1 MESSV
6 ATWLALGGTAPATT
20 DRLELRE
27 HIEWKLVRLNA
38 LRPYSNR
45 RPSAPKCPTQADGKA
60 SNPFLMR
67 RWSKLFIPT
76 LREAPA
82 DAEVASHKFLLRA
95 GYIRQLG
102 AGIYNYLF
110 LGQRS
115 LNKITA
121 IVREEMDKIGQE
133 FYLPGILPREPW
145 EESGRWTGMGDNMFR
160 LKDRK
165 GADLCLGMTHEEIMT
180 SIARGELRSYKQLP
194 QIWYQIQTKFRD
206 EPRPKSGLLRVRQFI
221 MKDSYSFDIDKAGL
235 DKSFDLHDEVYR
247 RIFTRC
253 GLKFVAVEADSGA
266 MGGSQSQEFMVYTDA
281 GEDLI
286 AGCPVCGYAANLEK
300 ATSRL
305 EPVTEMEATGDGK
318 PELVHTP
325 GCAAITDV
333 AAFFKISPASDIKCV
348 AYMALKRGVADE
360 PDTWHGVAA
369 FLRGDHQVN
378 ETKLLGAI
386 GGSELRTMHAEELEQ
401 YFHGP
406 AGYLGPV
413 GLAPTAKPLEAGLTV
428 VVDKAL
434 EGRQNMVCGANK
446 VDYHLRNVT
455 PGRDFGWTLSAGIRS
470 VNEGE
475 GCPKKYETSPNH
487 EEQVI
492 HPRRPDGFC
501 TGTLVVGKAVEV
513 GHIFKLGYKYSE
525 SMGARVLDENGK
537 EVTPIMGSYGIGIER
552 ILTAAI
558 EQSNDANGF
567 WLPASIAPFTV
578 VVTVTNM
585 ADAALRETGETLAAE
600 LESAGL
606 DVLLDDRDERA
617 GVKFKDADLV
627 GIPFRINVG
636 KKAASGQVELV
647 TRKLSQGPKAG
658 PGSPPAGSEDVA
670 LGDVL
675 TLLKRRI
682 EEEDLLSDAGLQP

>member
-1 MESSV
+1 M
-6 ATWLALGGTAPATT
+6 
-20 DRLELRE
+20 
-27 HIEWKLVRLNA
+27 H
-38 LRPYSNR
+38 
-45 RPSAPKCPTQADGKA
+45 
-60 SNPFLMR
+60 

-82 DAEVASHKFLLRA
+82 DAEVASHRFLVRS

-102 AGIYNYLF
+102 AGIYSYLF

-115 LNKITA
+115 INKIIG
-121 IVREEMDKIGQE
+121 IVREEMDRIGQE
-133 FYLPGILPREPW
+133 FYLPAIHPREPW
-145 EESGRWTGMGDNMFR
+145 EQSGRWTTMGDTMFR

-180 SIARGELRSYKQLP
+180 TIARSELRSYKQLP
-194 QIWYQIQTKFRD
+194 QIWYQIQAKFRD

-221 MKDSYSFDIDKAGL
+221 MKDAYSFDIDKAGL
-235 DKSFDLHDEVYR
+235 DKSFDLHDAVYR
-247 RIFTRC
+247 KIFTRC
-253 GLKFVAVEADSGA
+253 GLKFVAVEADSGS

-286 AGCPVCGYAANLEK
+286 ASCPVCGYAANLEK
-300 ATSRL
+300 ATSLL
-305 EPVTEMEATGDGK
+305 ESVDEMKPTGDGK
-318 PELVHTP
+318 PELVSTP
-325 GCAAITDV
+325 GCGAIADV

-348 AYMALKRGVADE
+348 AYMALKHGAAGQ
-360 PDTWHGVAA
+360 PAAWHGVAA

-386 GGSELRTMHAEELEQ
+386 AAAELRTMQAEELEQ
-401 YFHGP
+401 YFNGP

-413 GLAPTAKPLEAGLTV
+413 GLKPDAKSLGEGLTV
-428 VVDKAL
+428 VVDKSL
-434 EGRQNMVCGANK
+434 EGRKNMVCGANK
-446 VDYHLRNVT
+446 LDYHLRNVT
-455 PGRDFGWTLSAGIRS
+455 PGRDFPWTLMADIRS

-475 GCPKKYETSPNH
+475 NCPKPACNG
-487 EEQVI
+487 Q
-492 HPRRPDGFC
+492 
-501 TGTLVVGKAVEV
+501 LLVGKAVEV

-537 EVTPIMGSYGIGIER
+537 EITPIMGSYGIGIER
-552 ILTAAI
+552 ILTAAV

-585 ADAALRETGETLAAE
+585 TDALLRETGEKLATE
-600 LESAGL
+600 LEAAGL

-627 GIPFRINVG
+627 GIPYRINVG
-636 KKAASGQVELV
+636 KKAAEGKVELV
-647 TRKLSQGPKAG
+647 TRSTAT
-658 PGSPPAGSEDVA
+658 SVDVA
-670 LGDVL
+670 LPDVVKL
-675 TLLKRRI
+675 VKQRV
-682 EEEDLLSDAGLQP
+682 EEDALLIAVEM